1 MLQVNNLI
9 GFGAGST
16 AATLTTTL
24 ISGGTGSTI
33 GNMTSGAGLAA
44 GFDANTAQAA
54 ASCPRAIAQAS
65 ATIGKDWGSGN
76 TKTITQVKIY
86 SPTDD
91 GYRGDGASISYTI
104 QGSPDNSSWTTI
116 ASGSLPSGTNPAA
129 TTVASGSI
137 TQTTAYRYHRLNMTG
152 NSTNGQQL
160 SELEFYEDI

>member
-1 MLQVNNLI
+1 MLQSNHLI
-9 GFGAGST
+9 GFGVGGAAGV
-16 AATLTTTL
+16 TTL

-44 GFDANTAQAA
+44 GFDGNTSQASGSYA
-54 ASCPRAIAQAS
+54 RAIAQAS

-86 SPTDD
+86 PPNDD
-91 GYRGDGASISYTI
+91 GYRGDQSVAVAYTI
-104 QGSPDNSSWTTI
+104 QGSPDNSAWTTI
-116 ASGSLPSGTNPAA
+116 ASGSLPTGVNPSP
-129 TTVASGSI
+129 TTILSASI

-152 NSTNGQQL
+152 NSVNGQQV